1 MVLLNQLLKLVISI
15 FPYIFQLRV
24 LIQIH
29 NRLSLL
35 TIQQLNKRINL
46 LSLILQ
52 QTLKRFPLQL
62 YLRIL
67 RQRLLIP
74 KLNLPKHIL
83 RILKLDKWNRAS
95 WKRLNLQLR
104 VLRLLFF
111 LFNLVYL
118 KEIGRCFLRDGFRAK
133 CALGWARGDAGFGLG
148 LKLAGAG
155 FANFGGG
162 QHDAEVLD
170 RPFGLEGCSV

>member
-1 MVLLNQLLKLVISI
+1 MVLLNQLLKLVISV

-29 NRLSLL
+29 NRLRLL

-83 RILKLDKWNRAS
+83 RILKLD
-95 WKRLNLQLR
+95 
-104 VLRLLFF
+104 
-111 LFNLVYL
+111 
-118 KEIGRCFLRDGFRAK
+118 E
-133 CALGWARGDAGFGLG
+133 
-148 LKLAGAG
+148 
-155 FANFGGG
+155 
-162 QHDAEVLD
+162 
-170 RPFGLEGCSV
+170 